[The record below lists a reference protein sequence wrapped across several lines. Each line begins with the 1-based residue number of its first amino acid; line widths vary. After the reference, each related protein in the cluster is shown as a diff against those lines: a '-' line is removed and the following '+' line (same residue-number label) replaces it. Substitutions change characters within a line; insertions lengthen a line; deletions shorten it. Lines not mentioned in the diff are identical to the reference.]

1 MTERRDATPRW
12 ARNTG
17 RALAAL
23 LLACVVGCTD
33 YTRGLPAVPGVETKG
48 LEPSVVRAVEKART
62 QFDSIVAKRPGRDR
76 LADAYGELAMT
87 YHAQDLVAP
96 AAVAYA
102 NAHTLA
108 PDDKRWPYLLGHL
121 YNDSARVQEAIA
133 SFEEVIAKH
142 PTDTPTLLALGQI
155 YLQTGALDKSAA
167 MYERLKA
174 QPGGEAA
181 ALAGLGKVA
190 LARRNYPVAVA
201 RLEEALA
208 RAPQAARLRQPLAM
222 AYQGAGDKA
231 KAEAQLKLFHAD
243 AYEPTVDDPL
253 ADALSD
259 KVAASRV
266 LLRRGQRD
274 GKAGRYDLAEK
285 AFRLAVAA
293 DPDDAE
299 AIANLGISLANL
311 GRIDEA
317 EQRLEEALKKDASIA
332 VAHLSL
338 GVIYDRKGHDTAA
351 IDEYAKASRLD
362 SGNVPAIV
370 YRADALMRTGEAARA
385 VPLYREALARSP
397 GSSRMEMSLA
407 MALVRSGDLA
417 QARTVLESGFAA
429 QQDNYAIA
437 NALARLLATAP
448 DDALRDGARALEL
461 ARSVFT
467 ATRSPEV
474 GQTYAMAL
482 AETGNFTE
490 AVKLQQETLI
500 AYERSKLPVFRPA
513 LERNLERYRRGQPV
527 REGWAAEDP
536 IFQPRSPAAQRVVA
550 AARPS

>member
-1 MTERRDATPRW
+1 MNVDYLSR
-12 ARNTG
+12 TG
-17 RALAAL
+17 AGAVCAL
-23 LLACVVGCTD
+23 LLVASLAACTD
-33 YTRGLPAVPGVETKG
+33 YTKGLPAVPTVQTNG
-48 LEPSVVRAVEKART
+48 LEPSVVNAVQRARA
-62 QFDSIVAKRPGRDR
+62 QFDAVAATRPSREK
-76 LADAYGELAMT
+76 LAAAYGELAMT

-102 NAHTLA
+102 NAHKLD

-121 YNDSARVQEAIA
+121 ENDSSRVPEAIA

-142 PTDTPTLLALGQI
+142 PTDAPTLLTLGQI
-155 YLQTGALDKSAA
+155 YLQTGAFDKSQS
-167 MYERLKA
+167 MYERLKS
-174 QPGGEAA
+174 QPGGQAA

-190 LARRNYPVAVA
+190 LAKRNYALAVTD
-201 RLEEALA
+201 LEEAL
-208 RAPQAARLRQPLAM
+208 RLAPEAARLRQPLAM
-222 AYQGAGDKA
+222 AYQGQGDKA
-231 KAEAQLKLFHAD
+231 KAEEQLKLFHTGG
-243 AYEPTVDDPL
+243 YEPTVDDPL

-274 GKAGRYDLAEK
+274 AKAGRYDLAEK

-293 DPDDAE
+293 DPNDAE
-299 AIANLGISLANL
+299 LIANLGISLANL

-317 EQRLEEALKKDASIA
+317 EQRLEEALGKDPSIV

-338 GVIYDRKGHDTAA
+338 GVVYDRKGRDAAA
-351 IDEYAKASRLD
+351 IDEYAKTSALD
-362 SGNVPAIV
+362 PDNLSALV
-370 YRADALMRTGEAARA
+370 YRADALMRTGQAAKA
-385 VPLYREALARSP
+385 VPLYRDALKKSP

-407 MALVRSGDLA
+407 MALVRSGNLA
-417 QARTVLESGFAA
+417 EARAVLDAASAA

-448 DDALRDGARALEL
+448 DESLRDGARALAL
-461 ARSVFT
+461 ARQTFE

-482 AETGNFTE
+482 AETGHFTE

-513 LERNLERYRRGQPV
+513 LERNLEHYERHEPA
-527 REGWAAEDP
+527 REGWAPEDP
-536 IFQPRSPAAQRVVA
+536 IFQPRSPAAQRVA
-550 AARPS
+550 AAQRPS

>member
-1 MTERRDATPRW
+1 MSVPEPARRA
-12 ARNTG
+12 AS
-17 RALAAL
+17 LAFVL
-23 LLACVVGCTD
+23 LVASIAACTD
-33 YTRGLPAVPGVETKG
+33 HTKDLAPVPAVETNG
-48 LEPSVVRAVEKART
+48 LEPSVVKAVADARARFDAIAAQRPSAEK
-62 QFDSIVAKRPGRDR
+62 
-76 LADAYGELAMT
+76 LASAYGELAMT

-102 NAHTLA
+102 DAHKLD

-121 YNDSARVQEAIA
+121 YNDSARVNEAIA

-142 PTDTPTLLALGQI
+142 PTDAPTLLALGQI
-155 YLQTGALDKSAA
+155 YLQTGAFEKAQA
-167 MYERLKA
+167 MYERLQS
-174 QPGGEAA
+174 QPGGRAA

-190 LARRNYPVAVA
+190 LAKRNYPEAVA
-201 RLEEALA
+201 KLEAALA
-208 RAPQAARLRQPLAM
+208 LVPQASKLRQPLAM
-222 AYQGAGDKA
+222 AYEGQGDRAKA
-231 KAEAQLKLFHAD
+231 KAELDRFRTD
-243 AYEPTVDDPL
+243 GFEPTVDDPL

-274 GKAGRYDLAEK
+274 GKAGRFDLAEK

-293 DPDDAE
+293 DPNDAE

-317 EQRLEEALKKDASIA
+317 QQRLEEALAKDDSIVA
-332 VAHLSL
+332 AHLSL
-338 GVIYDRKGHDTAA
+338 GVVYDRKGRDADA
-351 IDEYAKASRLD
+351 IEQYAKTVSLD
-362 SGNVPAIV
+362 PGNVAGLV
-370 YRADALMRTGEAARA
+370 YQADALMRTGHAAKA
-385 VPLYREALARSP
+385 IPLYREALEKSP
-397 GSSRMEMSLA
+397 GSGRMEMSLA
-407 MALVRSGDLA
+407 MALVRNGDFNA
-417 QARTVLESGFAA
+417 ARAVLEAA
-429 QQDNYAIA
+429 ASAQPDNYAVG

-448 DDALRDGARALEL
+448 DAQLRDGPRALAL
-461 ARSVFT
+461 ARSVFE

-513 LERNLERYRRGQPV
+513 LERNLERYRRGEPV
-527 REGWAAEDP
+527 REGWAPEDP
-536 IFQPRSPAAQRVVA
+536 IFQPRSPAAQRVGA
-550 AARPS
+550 QPS

>member
-1 MTERRDATPRW
+1 MNASS
-12 ARNTG
+12 
-17 RALAAL
+17 ALARVGPIIARVL
-23 LLACVVGCTD
+23 AVSLLATAVGCTD
-33 YTRGLPAVPGVETKG
+33 YTRGLPLIPSVETKG
-48 LEPSVVRAVEKART
+48 LEPSVIKAVERARAH
-62 QFDSIVAKRPGRDR
+62 FDSVAAKRPGRDR
-76 LADAYGELAMT
+76 LGDAYGELAMI

-121 YNDSARVQEAIA
+121 YNDAARVPEAIA
-133 SFEEVIAKH
+133 SFEEVLAKH
-142 PTDTPTLLALGQI
+142 PTDAPTLLALGQI
-155 YLQTGALDKSAA
+155 YLQTGALDKSEA

-174 QPGGEAA
+174 QPGAQAA

-190 LARRNYPVAVA
+190 LARRNYAVAVA
-201 RLEEALA
+201 RLEEALKLV
-208 RAPQAARLRQPLAM
+208 PEAARLRQPLAM
-222 AYQGAGDKA
+222 AHQGQGDKEQ
-231 KAEAQLKLFHAD
+231 AEAQIALFRAD
-243 AYEPTVDDPL
+243 GYEPTVDDPL
-253 ADALSD
+253 VDALSD

-266 LLRRGQRD
+266 LLRRGQRE
-274 GKAGRYDLAEK
+274 GKSGRFDLAEK
-285 AFRLAVAA
+285 AFRAAVAA
-293 DPDDAE
+293 DPNDAE

-317 EQRLEEALKKDASIA
+317 QQRLEEALAKDDTIV
-332 VAHLSL
+332 VAHVSL
-338 GVIYDRKGHDTAA
+338 GVVYDRKGRDAAA
-351 IDEYAKASRLD
+351 IEQYAKATRLD
-362 SGNVPAIV
+362 PANIPALV
-370 YRADALMRTGEAARA
+370 YQADALMRTGYATKA
-385 VPLYREALARSP
+385 VPLYRDAAAKSP

-417 QARTVLESGFAA
+417 QARDVLESAAKA

-448 DDALRDGARALEL
+448 NVSLRNGARALEL
-461 ARSVFT
+461 ARKVFE

-513 LERNLERYRRGQPV
+513 LERNLQRYKRSEPA
-527 REGWAAEDP
+527 REGWAPEDP
-536 IFQPRSPAAQRVVA
+536 IFQPRSPAAQLVA
-550 AARPS
+550 SASRPS